1 MVTLLLV
8 IIYLAFISLGLPD
21 AILGSSWAVIH
32 QDLGVGI
39 DWQGLVSMTISGGTI
54 ISSFLSGYLIKKF
67 KTGPLT
73 FISTLLTAVAIIG
86 MAFTRS
92 FFWFWLFAIPLGLGA
107 GAIDTALN
115 NYVALNYK
123 SRHMNWLHSFWGIGA
138 LTGPFIMSFFLNGS
152 SSWRKGYLTI
162 FFSQLVLTVIL
173 LISLPLW
180 NEVEKMTPKTENEN
194 HGNKSRSIR
203 LTIDFK
209 VISVLVIFMFYSA
222 AELAMNAWGSVYLI
236 NTHNFSGRYAARTV
250 SIFFIGITIGRF
262 LVGFIS
268 NKLGNIRLI
277 RFGQIVALI
286 GSLLMISSL
295 SNLVVIT
302 GFLLVGLGC
311 APIYPAMIHET
322 PRRFGKDLSQRLIG
336 FQMGFAYIGGTFIP
350 PLLGVIAKRTSFKWI
365 PYYVLGFVVIMLVFS
380 ELLNLKIKREK
391 KYDGGN

>member
-107 GAIDTALN
+107 GAVDTALN
-115 NYVALNYK
+115 NYVTLNYK